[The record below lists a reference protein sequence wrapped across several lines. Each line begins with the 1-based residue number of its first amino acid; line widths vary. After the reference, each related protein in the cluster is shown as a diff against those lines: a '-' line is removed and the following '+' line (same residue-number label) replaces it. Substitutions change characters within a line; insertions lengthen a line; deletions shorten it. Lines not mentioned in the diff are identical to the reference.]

1 MDDISNNKIKT
12 KKSFQVFKPK
22 NLIQSKGIL
31 KNGHFLRP
39 PIIIIILLKKMIMYQ
54 GQS

>member
-12 KKSFQVFKPK
+12 KESFTKPK
-22 NLIQSKGIL
+22 DLIQSKGTL